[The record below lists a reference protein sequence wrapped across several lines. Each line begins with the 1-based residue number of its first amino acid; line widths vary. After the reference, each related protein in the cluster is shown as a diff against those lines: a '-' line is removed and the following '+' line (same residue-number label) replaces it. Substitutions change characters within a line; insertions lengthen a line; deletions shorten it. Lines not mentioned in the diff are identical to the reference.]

1 LGLRRTARE
10 ASGAFGLVRHD
21 VHGHTHAQVMPED
34 TSTTGSRAVFLSY
47 SREDTE
53 AARRI
58 ADALRA
64 FGMEVWFDQNE
75 LRGGDSWDAKIK
87 KQIRECSLFLPIIS
101 THTQSRVEGYFRRE
115 WKLGV
120 ERTHD
125 MAGGVAFIT
134 PVVIDDTLESAA
146 LVPDEF
152 MRYQWTR
159 LPHGVPTPEFVG
171 QVKKILEAPKQ
182 AAAAVPIRAPA
193 APSAAPTATPTQG
206 NAPLPGWIWGALG
219 AVIVGIGAALLVTF
233 KAEKPGSAP
242 PPAAEAR
249 PAPAAPA
256 ASDKSIAV
264 LPFDN
269 MSEEKE
275 ASAFFADGMQE
286 DILTNLSFIHD
297 LRVVSRTS
305 VMQYR
310 GTTKPIR
317 QIARELGVTYV
328 LEGSV
333 RRAGNKVRVTGQL
346 IRASTDEHMWAKA
359 YDRDITDVF
368 AIQAELSQAI
378 AGALQAAISPAE
390 QALLERKPTTN
401 PDAYDLYLKAR
412 AAYEG
417 NSIDLGIQE
426 KWLLDAVQLDPSFA
440 QAWALLGA
448 IHAGAYFNEL
458 DETPARLARAKAAAE
473 TAVRLAPDD
482 PVVIEMQGDYY
493 YYGYRDYASAATQYR
508 RLQAIRPN
516 SPEAYGSLGL
526 IFRRQGRWADA
537 VENFR
542 RSLELDP
549 QSARYRTSLSAQLL
563 ATRRYDEAAAEMRR
577 VVEMTHGGVLL
588 WRYYVADI
596 SYLARGSTAEG
607 DALVAA
613 LEAEK
618 KDDPEAVDL
627 HRTWARQKGD
637 FALAVKLDEQL
648 PYFDA
653 NSTPHWLQDFITASD
668 HYGSGD
674 EPGGRTRLEKLL
686 PDLKAQLKKE
696 PSNSILWIVAGST
709 EGALGDRA
717 GALEA
722 VAKVAELV
730 PESKDAVD
738 GPARSLACAQ
748 VLAWAG
754 EKDRAIAELARLLR
768 VPYGANVH
776 NELHD
781 PGWLP
786 VRDDPRFKALLDDP
800 KNNEP
805 LF

>member
-1 LGLRRTARE
+1 
-10 ASGAFGLVRHD
+10 
-21 VHGHTHAQVMPED
+21 MPED

-101 THTQSRVEGYFRRE
+101 AHTQSRVEGYFRRE

-171 QVKKILEAPKQ
+171 QVKKLLEAPRQ
-182 AAAAVPIRAPA
+182 AAAAAVRPQPAQAAPA
-193 APSAAPTATPTQG
+193 AAPVATPTQ
-206 NAPLPGWIWGALG
+206 AKPPLPGWVWGAAG
-219 AVIVGIGAALLVTF
+219 ALVVGIGAALFATLRP
-233 KAEKPGSAP
+233 AKPALAP
-242 PPAAEAR
+242 QPAAQ
-249 PAPAAPA
+249 AAPVA
-256 ASDKSIAV
+256 APTAPSDKSIAV

-269 MSEEKE
+269 MSEEKD

-286 DILTNLSFIHD
+286 DILTNLSFIHN

-310 GTTKPIR
+310 GTTKSIR
-317 QIARELGVTYV
+317 EIAKELGVTYV

-333 RRAGNKVRVTGQL
+333 RRAGSKVRVTGQL
-346 IRASTDEHMWAKA
+346 IHAATDEHVWAKA

-378 AGALQAAISPAE
+378 AAALQAAISPAE
-390 QALLERKPTTN
+390 QSLIDRKPTSN
-401 PDAYDLYLKAR
+401 PAAYDLYLRAR

-417 NSIDLGIQE
+417 NSTDLSLE
-426 KWLLDAVQLDPSFA
+426 ERWLLDAVQLDPAFA

-448 IHAGAYFNEL
+448 LHAAAHFNEV
-458 DETPARLARAKAAAE
+458 DGSAARLERAKAAID

-482 PVVIEMQGDYY
+482 PVVIEMQGDYS
-493 YYGYRDYASAATQYR
+493 YYGYRDYESAAAQYR

-516 SPEAYGSLGL
+516 SPEAFGSLGL
-526 IFRRQGRWADA
+526 IYRRQGRWADA
-537 VENFR
+537 VENLR
-542 RSLELDP
+542 KSIELDP
-549 QSARYRTSLSAQLL
+549 QNVRYRTVLSGHLLTMRHYTEAQ
-563 ATRRYDEAAAEMRR
+563 AEMDR
-577 VVEMTHGGVLL
+577 VVQMTHGAVFV
-588 WRYYVADI
+588 WKYYSVAGAYYA
-596 SYLARGSTAEG
+596 SGSTEQG
-607 DALVAA
+607 DAFFAG
-613 LEAEK
+613 LEAAKRE
-618 KDDPEAVDL
+618 DPEAIDF
-627 HRTWARQKGD
+627 HKQWARLIGD
-637 FALAVKLDEQL
+637 FALAVRLDERQ
-648 PYFDA
+648 PYYDGGG
-653 NSTPHWLQDFITASD
+653 NPRWGQDFMMAID
-668 HYGSGD
+668 HIGSGD
-674 EPGGRTRLEKLL
+674 MPGGRARLEKLL
-686 PDLKAQLKKE
+686 PDLKAQLQKE
-696 PSNSILWIVAGST
+696 SSNSSLWLATGFTEAVLGDR
-709 EGALGDRA
+709 EGALAAAARA
-717 GALEA
+717 T
-722 VAKVAELV
+722 ELV
-730 PESKDAVD
+730 PEAKDSVD
-738 GPARSLACAQ
+738 GPQRAVSRAQ
-748 VLAWAG
+748 ILAWVG
-754 EKDRAIAELARLLR
+754 EKDRAVAELARLLR

-781 PGWLP
+781 PGWMPL
-786 VRDDPRFKALLDDP
+786 RDDPRFKALLDDP

-805 LF
+805 IL

>member
-1 LGLRRTARE
+1 
-10 ASGAFGLVRHD
+10 
-21 VHGHTHAQVMPED
+21 MPED

-159 LPHGVPTPEFVG
+159 LPHGVPSPEFVG
-171 QVKKILEAPKQ
+171 QVKRILEAPKQ

-193 APSAAPTATPTQG
+193 AQAAAPAATPTQSK
-206 NAPLPGWIWGALG
+206 APLPGWVWGAAG
-219 AVIVGIGAALLVTF
+219 AVVVGIGAALFVTF
-233 KAEKPGSAP
+233 KTEKPASAP
-242 PPAAEAR
+242 QPAPEAK
-249 PAPAAPA
+249 PVPAAPA

-269 MSEEKE
+269 MSEEKD

-310 GTTKPIR
+310 GTMKPIR
-317 QIARELGVTYV
+317 EIAKELGVTYV

-333 RRAGNKVRVTGQL
+333 RRAGSKVRVTGQL
-346 IRASTDEHMWAKA
+346 IHAATDEHVWAKA
-359 YDRDITDVF
+359 FDRDITDVF

-378 AGALQAAISPAE
+378 AAALQAAISPAE
-390 QALLERKPTTN
+390 QTLIDRKPTTN
-401 PDAYDLYLKAR
+401 PAAYDLYLKAR

-417 NSIDLGIQE
+417 NSVDLNLQE
-426 KWLLDAVQLDPSFA
+426 KWLLDAVQLDPAFA

-448 IHAGAYFNEL
+448 IHAGAHFNEI
-458 DETPARLARAKAAAE
+458 DGSPERITKAKAAIE

-493 YYGYRDYASAATQYR
+493 YYGYRDYESAAAQYR

-516 SPEAYGSLGL
+516 SPEAFGSLGL
-526 IFRRQGRWADA
+526 IYRRQGRWPDA
-537 VENFR
+537 VANLR
-542 RSLELDP
+542 RSIEFDP
-549 QSARYRTSLSAQLL
+549 QNLRYRTTLAAQLL
-563 ATRRYDEAAAEMRR
+563 TMRRYDEALAEMQRA
-577 VVEMTHGGVLL
+577 VELSHGAVFVWKYLT
-588 WRYYVADI
+588 VI
-596 SYLARGSTAEG
+596 IPYLARGSTAEG
-607 DALVAA
+607 DALFAG
-613 LEAEK
+613 LEAARKE
-618 KDDPEAVDL
+618 DPEAIDC
-627 HRTWARQKGD
+627 HKQWARLAGD
-637 FALAVKLDEQL
+637 FSLAVRLDERQ
-648 PYFDA
+648 PYFDGGGNPRWA
-653 NSTPHWLQDFITASD
+653 QDFTMAVD
-668 HYGSGD
+668 RVGVGD
-674 EPGGRTRLEKLL
+674 LPGGRARLEKLL
-686 PDLKAQLKKE
+686 PDLKAQLQKE
-696 PSNSILWIVAGST
+696 PSNSSLWLATGFT
-709 EGALGDRA
+709 EAVLGDRD
-717 GALEA
+717 GALA
-722 VAKVAELV
+722 AAAKATELV
-730 PESKDAVD
+730 PEAKDAVD
-738 GPARSLACAQ
+738 GPQKAVSRAQ
-748 VLAWAG
+748 ILAWVG
-754 EKDRAIAELARLLR
+754 DKDRAVAELARLLR

-781 PGWLP
+781 PGWMPL
-786 VRDDPRFKALLDDP
+786 RDDPRFKALLDDP

-805 LF
+805 LFKLGD

>member
-1 LGLRRTARE
+1 
-10 ASGAFGLVRHD
+10 
-21 VHGHTHAQVMPED
+21 MPED

-53 AARRI
+53 PARRI

-64 FGMEVWFDQNE
+64 FGLEVWFDQNE
-75 LRGGDSWDAKIK
+75 LRGGDSWDAKIR

-134 PVVIDDTLESAA
+134 PVVIDETLESAA

-171 QVKKILEAPKQ
+171 QVKRLLEAPKQ

-193 APSAAPTATPTQG
+193 AHAAAPAATAVPSK
-206 NAPLPGWIWGALG
+206 APLPGWVWGAAG
-219 AVIVGIGAALLVTF
+219 AAVVGIGAALFITL
-233 KAEKPGSAP
+233 KPARP
-242 PPAAEAR
+242 ATAAQPAAEAAQV
-249 PAPAAPA
+249 PATPV

-269 MSEEKE
+269 MSEEKD

-317 QIARELGVTYV
+317 QIAKELGVTYV

-346 IRASTDEHMWAKA
+346 IRAATDEHVWAKA
-359 YDRDITDVF
+359 FDRDITDVF

-390 QALLERKPTTN
+390 QTLIDRKPTSN
-401 PDAYDLYLKAR
+401 PAAYDLFLKAR
-412 AAYEG
+412 AGYEG
-417 NSIDLGIQE
+417 NSLDLGLQE
-426 KWLLDAVQLDPSFA
+426 KWLVDAVQLDPAFA

-448 IHAGAYFNEL
+448 IHAGARFNEI
-458 DETPARLARAKAAAE
+458 DGSAERLAKAKAAIE
-473 TAVRLAPDD
+473 TAIRLAPDD

-493 YYGYRDYASAATQYR
+493 YYGYRDYTSAAAQYR
-508 RLQAIRPN
+508 RLQGIRPN
-516 SPEAYGSLGL
+516 SPEAFGSLGL
-526 IFRRQGRWADA
+526 IYRRQGRWPDA
-537 VENFR
+537 VENLR
-542 RSLELDP
+542 RSIELDP
-549 QSARYRTSLSAQLL
+549 QNLRYRTTLSAQLL
-563 ATRRYDEAAAEMRR
+563 AMRRYDETLAEMQRA
-577 VVEMTHGGVLL
+577 VELSHGAVFV
-588 WRYYVADI
+588 WKYFSAVIPFI
-596 SYLARGSTAEG
+596 SRGSTAEG
-607 DALVAA
+607 DALFAGVEAA
-613 LEAEK
+613 K
-618 KDDPEAVDL
+618 KEDPEEIDF
-627 HRTWARQKGD
+627 HRNWARLTGD
-637 FALAVKLDEQL
+637 FALAVRLDERQ
-648 PYFDA
+648 PYFDGGG
-653 NSTPHWLQDFITASD
+653 NPHWAQDFMMASD
-668 HYGSGD
+668 RIGSGD
-674 EPGGRTRLEKLL
+674 MLGGRARLERLL
-686 PDLKAQLKKE
+686 PDLKAQLLKE
-696 PSNSILWIVAGST
+696 PSNSSLWLVMGFTEAVLGDR
-709 EGALGDRA
+709 EGALAAAARA
-717 GALEA
+717 T
-722 VAKVAELV
+722 ELV
-730 PESKDAVD
+730 PEANDAVD
-738 GPARSLACAQ
+738 GPQRAVSRAQ
-748 VLAWAG
+748 ILAWVG
-754 EKDRAIAELARLLR
+754 EKDKAMAELARLLQ

-776 NELHD
+776 SELHD
-781 PGWLP
+781 PGWMPL
-786 VRDDPRFKALLDDP
+786 RDDPRFKALLDDP

-805 LF
+805 IL